1 MDDRKNQITNKG
13 GLSDR
18 KAIIITLRL
27 KTPPL
32 DKSNM
37 TLSGDNGIA
46 TR

>member
-1 MDDRKNQITNKG
+1 MNKG

-32 DKSNM
+32 DKKVLYM
-37 TLSGDNGIA
+37 DLSGIR
-46 TR
+46 T

>member
-1 MDDRKNQITNKG
+1 MNKG

-32 DKSNM
+32 DKKSIIYG
-37 TLSGDNGIA
+37 LIWDKDIA
-46 TR
+46 SRK